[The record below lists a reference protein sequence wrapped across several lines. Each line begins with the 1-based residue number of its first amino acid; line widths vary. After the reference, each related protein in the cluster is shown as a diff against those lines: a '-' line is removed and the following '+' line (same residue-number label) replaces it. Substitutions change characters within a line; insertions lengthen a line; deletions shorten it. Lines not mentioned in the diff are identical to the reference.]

1 MTIKDVRDKLN
12 TINKI
17 VDEHLDFLL
26 EVRQDEEVYKDDI
39 NDIGKMAS
47 DDVCPNDADNDADGD
62 GVLSILSKYSDLLHV
77 SSGNEKE
84 WECEKC
90 GKSTF
95 ETDYDYLV
103 HPKLHLGCALED
115 EGRMDS
121 FAEELKNTDT
131 GNQPS

>member
-1 MTIKDVRDKLN
+1 MNIKDVRAKLN

-26 EVRQDEEVYKDDI
+26 EVRQDEEVYKDDV
-39 NDIGKMAS
+39 NDIGKMAT
-47 DDVCPNDADNDADGD
+47 D
-62 GVLSILSKYSDLLHV
+62 VLSVLSKHSDLLHV

-84 WECEKC
+84 WVCEKC

-103 HPKLHLGCALED
+103 HPKLHLGCALDD
-115 EGRMDS
+115 EIIVDKDDWDGY
-121 FAEELKNTDT
+121 AEELKNNDT
-131 GNQPS
+131 GHQPC

>member
-1 MTIKDVRDKLN
+1 MDLKDVRDKLN

-26 EVRQDEEVYKDDI
+26 EVRQDEELYKDDI

-47 DDVCPNDADNDADGD
+47 D
-62 GVLSILSKYSDLLHV
+62 VLSVLSKHSDLLHV
-77 SSGNEKE
+77 SSGHKDE
-84 WECEKC
+84 WVCEKC

-103 HPKLHLGCALED
+103 HPKLHLGCALDDEVIED
-115 EGRMDS
+115 KDDWDG
-121 FAEELKNTDT
+121 FAEELKHKDS
-131 GNQPS
+131 GHQPC

>member
-1 MTIKDVRDKLN
+1 MNIKDVRAKLN

-26 EVRQDEEVYKDDI
+26 EVKQDEKVYKDDI
-39 NDIGKMAS
+39 NDIGKMA
-47 DDVCPNDADNDADGD
+47 GE
-62 GVLSILSKYSDLLHV
+62 VLSALSKYSDLLHV

-84 WECEKC
+84 WVCEKC

-103 HPKLHLGCALED
+103 HPKLHLGCALDD
-115 EGRMDS
+115 EIIVDKNDWDGYV
-121 FAEELKNTDT
+121 AELKSNDS
-131 GNQPS
+131 GHQPC

>member
-1 MTIKDVRDKLN
+1 MDLKDVRDKLN

-47 DDVCPNDADNDADGD
+47 D
-62 GVLSILSKYSDLLHV
+62 VLSALSKHSDLLHAL
-77 SSGNEKE
+77 SGDEKE
-84 WECEKC
+84 LWTCEKC

-103 HPKLHLGCALED
+103 HPKLHLGCALQED
-115 EGRMDS
+115 EQMAN
-121 FAEELKNTDT
+121 FAQELRNTDT
-131 GNQPS
+131 GHQPC

>member
-1 MTIKDVRDKLN
+1 MSIKDVRANLN
-12 TINKI
+12 TINRI

-26 EVRQDEEVYKDDI
+26 EVRQDEEMYKDDI

-47 DDVCPNDADNDADGD
+47 D
-62 GVLSILSKYSDLLHV
+62 VLSILSKYSDLLHV

-103 HPKLHLGCALED
+103 HPKLHLDCV
-115 EGRMDS
+115 
-121 FAEELKNTDT
+121 LKENM
-131 GNQPS
+131 NHE

>member
-1 MTIKDVRDKLN
+1 MNIKDVRAKLN
-12 TINKI
+12 SINKI

-26 EVRQDEEVYKDDI
+26 EIRQDEELYKDDI
-39 NDIGKMAS
+39 NEIGKMA
-47 DDVCPNDADNDADGD
+47 DE
-62 GVLSILSKYSDLLHV
+62 VLETLRSHHDLLHEP
-77 SSGNEKE
+77 SGGEKD
-84 WECEKC
+84 WVCEKC

-103 HPKLHLGCALED
+103 HPTLHLGCALED